1 MEVTVQH
8 DRTRRY
14 PDGTIDFDYYRA
26 KALALRALTIR
37 RLARRM
43 SMRTAAV
50 IVAMVLAVAALAL
63 SPARG
68 QDDAAAAIPKA
79 LEAPALIG

>member
-26 KALALRALTIR
+26 KALALRAQTIR

-68 QDDAAAAIPKA
+68 
-79 LEAPALIG
+79 

>member
-1 MEVTVQH
+1 MQR

-14 PDGTIDFDYYRA
+14 PDGTIDFDHYRA
-26 KALALRALTIR
+26 KALALRALTVR

-43 SMRTAAV
+43 SMRTAAL
-50 IVAMVLAVAALAL
+50 IATMVLAVAALAF

-68 QDDAAAAIPKA
+68 EDDAAAATPKA
-79 LEAPALIG
+79 LEAPAAIG

>member
-1 MEVTVQH
+1 MQN
-8 DRTRRY
+8 DKTRRY
-14 PDGTIDFDYYRA
+14 PDGAIDFDYYRGRA
-26 KALALRALTIR
+26 MALRAQTIR
-37 RLARRM
+37 RLARR
-43 SMRTAAV
+43 SSLRTAAV